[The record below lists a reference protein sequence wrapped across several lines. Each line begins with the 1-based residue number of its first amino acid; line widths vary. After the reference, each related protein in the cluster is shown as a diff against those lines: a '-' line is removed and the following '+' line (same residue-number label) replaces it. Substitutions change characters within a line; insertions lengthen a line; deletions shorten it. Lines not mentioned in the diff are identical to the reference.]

1 MVLMAK
7 EMVVVGLNISD
18 ECYTCSHY
26 KKKGFNYSMR
36 EEKELYIEKEKLKR
50 IEMYEWTCEVCGEI
64 NHTHI
69 YSDMFVCPKCYQYYN
84 DCE

>member
-1 MVLMAK
+1 
-7 EMVVVGLNISD
+7 
-18 ECYTCSHY
+18 
-26 KKKGFNYSMR
+26 MR

-64 NHTHI
+64 IHTHI